1 MLKTF
6 LIRSIRRYQETL
18 SPKLYERGVRCIF
31 EQSCSNYA
39 IAVLEHRSTLTA
51 CVLIVYRILR
61 CNPIN
66 GFIIAANQKPRKA
79 IQRGARPVNRVT
91 VEVENMNTAA
101 ILIA

>member
-1 MLKTF
+1 MLKIF

-66 GFIIAANQKPRKA
+66 GFLKQRALKDNKIIPDYPHISSKIDQGVA
-79 IQRGARPVNRVT
+79 I
-91 VEVENMNTAA
+91 
-101 ILIA
+101 